1 MNLWCQAG
9 DQCSNSAHQEPLD
22 VPQVGHLPR
31 RHVRGRFARL
41 ASTIARSGVDQPYQT
56 KADFDQAFAAV
67 GASATVMTGKAAI
80 DAEKLRQAGL
90 KRINLARQ

>member
-1 MNLWCQAG
+1 MSRKSVIFLA
-9 DQCSNSAHQEPLD
+9 AMFA
-22 VPQVGHLPR
+22 VGSL
-31 RHVRGRFARL
+31 AL

-67 GASATVMTGKAAI
+67 GATATVMTGKAAV

-90 KRINLARQ
+90 KRVNLAAPVGGACDA

>member
-1 MNLWCQAG
+1 MSSKSVIFLTAVI
-9 DQCSNSAHQEPLD
+9 A
-22 VPQVGHLPR
+22 VGSLA
-31 RHVRGRFARL
+31 V

-67 GASATVMTGKAAI
+67 GASGTVMTAKAAV

-90 KRINLARQ
+90 KRVNLARQ

>member
-1 MNLWCQAG
+1 MSRKSVIFLTAVF
-9 DQCSNSAHQEPLD
+9 A
-22 VPQVGHLPR
+22 VGS
-31 RHVRGRFARL
+31 FAL

-67 GASATVMTGKAAI
+67 GATATVMTGKAAV
-80 DAEKLRQAGL
+80 DAEKLRQVGL